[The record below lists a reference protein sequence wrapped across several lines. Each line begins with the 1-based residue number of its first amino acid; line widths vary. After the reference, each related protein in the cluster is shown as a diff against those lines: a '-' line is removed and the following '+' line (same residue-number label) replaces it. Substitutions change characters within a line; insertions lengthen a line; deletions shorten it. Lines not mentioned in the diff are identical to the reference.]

1 MDTKAF
7 EVLLFMTSLAQ
18 LRDPDRIVPLYMES
32 MRSLFPDARFHWT
45 ESVPQ
50 DGGGS
55 VEVGTRNATY
65 GYVAFDQSLAMRD
78 GAAELVHNS
87 GQMLAVILERA
98 RQQAALME
106 QNRLVEAVAEERAT
120 LNESLEHKI
129 SERTQALESAY
140 RKLAVSQDDL
150 RRLNTE
156 LERRV
161 EERTAEIER
170 ARQAMEAFSYTVS
183 HDLRA
188 PLRAIDG
195 FARILKEDYGA
206 ALGGEGG
213 GVVDRILGGAE
224 RMSRLIEAMLEL
236 SRLERRRI
244 DLHRVDV
251 GEVVK
256 EVFAELEATGVCVG
270 CAGCGRGASVAI
282 AGLPCI
288 ESDPDLVR
296 QVFAN
301 ILGNA
306 CKFTRGRTDP
316 RIEVSSEER
325 QDGIWFVV
333 ADNGC
338 GFDMARSDKLFQAFQ
353 RLHDGNIEGVGIGLA
368 TVKRIV
374 DRLGGGIEA
383 QGRPEDG
390 ATFRFRLEPAKTEFV
405 QAG

>member
-1 MDTKAF
+1 MDVKAF
-7 EVLLFMTSLAQ
+7 EILLFMTSLAQ
-18 LRDPDRIVPLYMES
+18 LRDPERIVSLYMDS
-32 MRSLFPDARFHWT
+32 MRSLFPEAMLAWE
-45 ESVPQ
+45 ESLPQ
-50 DGGGS
+50 DAGCS
-55 VEVGTRNATY
+55 VGVGTRNANY
-65 GYVAFDQSLAMRD
+65 GYVVFDKALAMSE
-78 GAAELVHNS
+78 GAVELVHNS

-98 RQQAALME
+98 RQQTELMK
-106 QNRLVEAVAEERAT
+106 QNKLVEAVAEERAT
-120 LNESLEHKI
+120 LNEILEHRI
-129 SERTQALESAY
+129 SERTEALESAY
-140 RKLAVSQDDL
+140 RRLAVSQDEL
-150 RRLNTE
+150 KRLNAE

-161 EERTAEIER
+161 EARTAEIER

-188 PLRAIDG
+188 PLRGIDG

-206 ALGGEGG
+206 VLGGEGNAI
-213 GVVDRILGGAE
+213 VDRILAGAD

-244 DLHRVDV
+244 DLHRVDA

-270 CAGCGRGASVAI
+270 CAGCGRGASVAV

-301 ILGNA
+301 VVGNA
-306 CKFTRGRTDP
+306 CKFTRGRKDP
-316 RIEVSSEER
+316 RIGISSEER
-325 QDGIWFVV
+325 PDGIWFVV

-338 GFDMARSDKLFQAFQ
+338 GFDMAYSDKLFQAFQ
-353 RLHDGNIEGVGIGLA
+353 RLHDASIEGVGIGLA

-374 DRLGGGIEA
+374 DRLGGSIEA
-383 QGRPEDG
+383 QGRPGEG
-390 ATFRFRLEPAKTEFV
+390 ATFRFRLEPAKTESV